1 MFNVCQIFIDITLD
15 TMDNMVYT
23 LDIHDANIEHVIH
36 EGNHGKSMH
45 RENEH

>member
-23 LDIHDANIEHVIH
+23 LDIHDANIEHSIH
-36 EGNHGKSMH
+36 GGDHGKSIH
-45 RENEH
+45 GGNER